1 ATYMLG
7 QEVTVTVT
15 VNQADRA
22 RYGFEVTA
30 LDDLGR
36 KAGVLEV
43 TEAER
48 TRVVNG
54 TGNFAG
60 RQYVQHMAGGVAPN
74 GPNQGSWTF
83 KWKAPTQNVGR
94 GTFYVAGNAANGNM
108 ANSGD
113 YIYIMNASVQPPSVL
128 PQVTTVSAAS
138 YLGTLASESIGA
150 VFGVDLA
157 SGNASADMQP
167 LPTDLLGTKLSIR

>member
-1 ATYMLG
+1 MYTRKTLLKFSTIGLFCLLATVYCFTGKPAGAFSAGPPIGRTGAPAMGTFPAELTCQGCHSSFVLNSGPGALTITGLPATYMLG

-48 TRVVNG
+48 TRV
-54 TGNFAG
+54 
-60 RQYVQHMAGGVAPN
+60 
-74 GPNQGSWTF
+74 
-83 KWKAPTQNVGR
+83 
-94 GTFYVAGNAANGNM
+94 
-108 ANSGD
+108 
-113 YIYIMNASVQPPSVL
+113 
-128 PQVTTVSAAS
+128 
-138 YLGTLASESIGA
+138 
-150 VFGVDLA
+150 
-157 SGNASADMQP
+157 
-167 LPTDLLGTKLSIR
+167 